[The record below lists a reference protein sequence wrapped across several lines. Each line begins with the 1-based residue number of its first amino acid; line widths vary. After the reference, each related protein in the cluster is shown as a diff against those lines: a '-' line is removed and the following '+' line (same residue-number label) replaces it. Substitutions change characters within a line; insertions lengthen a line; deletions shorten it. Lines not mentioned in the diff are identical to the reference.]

1 MACNDRLVVV
11 KRKKLYAASMMRF
24 AFRSLGRSNNA
35 CGNGESYPMNPT
47 DDCALTVRD

>member
-24 AFRSLGRSNNA
+24 AFR
-35 CGNGESYPMNPT
+35 
-47 DDCALTVRD
+47 